1 MSTETPQVY
10 SSEIL
15 TYASIYGASAIRF
28 SSLVGVQSSQA
39 VLGCILEEA
48 NDRQETWQEYG
59 EQTGADAFAVAS
71 LLGDSQA
78 EIRAQYDYLRSLS
91 AEDRSDANKL
101 LYPVM
106 IDVGVGNIQIY
117 TAIRLLDAYNST
129 YISSDPLGIKEYNGN
144 YAQLIDD
151 LMDKLSPA
159 AVKFA
164 TLMVKE
170 AYDWAETHI
179 SNWSSLSTQERDGFS
194 VFYYNIG
201 VDAANQRYAAAV
213 LTGGSYSVDIEN
225 TLIAQEF
232 ILNASDILAFSNPS
246 NSGWAALSVLVRD
259 NYYDDYNISEN
270 QCFTSNTDVSLWGG
284 HAIPISEIVA
294 GDVVLSF
301 DASGAL
307 VPGRVTQL
315 LANVT
320 DTFLRLSNGTVV
332 TPGHRYL
339 RPDGSFMEIGEI
351 VAGDGQVVDQ
361 DGQVLTLTAEVLR
374 YSAETAHLFEEGEVL
389 AYHEAGGLALT
400 PEVKRGW
407 KTYNFTVAGT
417 HTYIADGIRVH
428 NDSILST
435 LKAGD
440 QLVALN
446 ADLTDAAV
454 LRDVTGDGIKELV
467 LLDGV
472 RPGADTQLVRTVV
485 LKAPSSVTNVAA
497 WLATGSS
504 SKTYDGMQ
512 DVNGDS
518 ITVNGVTYKIDIY
531 GNVFDPG
538 KGNVAGDGKT
548 SDDLLELAT
557 DDLGFTVLSQ
567 SATYNLHLSETVT
580 AVSKAIVGTS
590 LVLILT
596 HADGHRSTET
606 IAGAS
611 SIANVVYASGTT
623 VALSAVATTAAANGW
638 VEGGGAADVINASF
652 LDASGEKVSSGNNKA
667 RGNGGNDQIY
677 GLDGNDTLQ
686 GDAGNDS
693 LYGGNGADS
702 LSGGDGNDLMQGDSG
717 NDTLNG
723 GAGSDTLVFTGT
735 VAATVNLAL
744 TTAQVTG
751 HGTDLLSAI
760 EHVTGG
766 GGADRLTGSTGANRL
781 IGGAGNDRLDGAGG
795 ADTLK
800 GDAGNDTLAGGTG
813 SDLADYSGSTAVTV
827 NLSLT
832 TAQATGY
839 GSDVLASIEDV
850 LGGSGADRLTGSAGN
865 NVIEGGLGNDTLNG
879 GDGVDTLLFTGSTAV
894 KVRLDTSTAQTTG
907 YGSDLISN
915 FENAIGGSGS
925 DFIAGNSGANA
936 LTGNSGND
944 TLRGGAGT
952 DTLNG
957 GGGQDLLYG
966 GSDTVQDVFVF
977 GSAAGTGVGAS
988 ARDVIYDFRSGTDDI
1003 DLRGIDANSATA
1015 GDQTFTFNGKTAKAN
1030 SIWFVVSGTDVI
1042 VRGDVNGNTTADFEI
1057 QLSGVSALVAADFL
1071 L

>member
-1 MSTETPQVY
+1 MQISENGIELLKDYEQLLLVATDIEGNGKLTIGYGHYNDPNITIGTTITEAQAEQYLVADLAWAVAAVNNNYDGSIP
-10 SSEIL
+10 L
-15 TYASIYGASAIRF
+15 TQHQFDA
-28 SSLVGVQSSQA
+28 LV
-39 VLGCILEEA
+39 IWTY
-48 NDRQETWQEYG
+48 N
-59 EQTGADAFAVAS
+59 TGAPSTDSVWAMLNAGSFYDAMVELAGWRSFNGNVSNGLIARRNDEIS
-71 LLGDSQA
+71 LFMSGDTS
-78 EIRAQYDYLRSLS
+78 RNY
-91 AEDRSDANKL
+91 
-101 LYPVM
+101 
-106 IDVGVGNIQIY
+106 
-117 TAIRLLDAYNST
+117 
-129 YISSDPLGIKEYNGN
+129 EYNDH
-144 YAQLIDD
+144 Y
-151 LMDKLSPA
+151 
-159 AVKFA
+159 
-164 TLMVKE
+164 
-170 AYDWAETHI
+170 
-179 SNWSSLSTQERDGFS
+179 
-194 VFYYNIG
+194 
-201 VDAANQRYAAAV
+201 ANQDLLFSFIANSV
-213 LTGGSYSVDIEN
+213 KSGINNGTLT
-225 TLIAQEF
+225 
-232 ILNASDILAFSNPS
+232 ASDIVTMWRQGLSNGQTVAG
-246 NSGWAALSVLVRD
+246 NEYIGAIQSGTLS
-259 NYYDDYNISEN
+259 SEN
-270 QCFTSNTDVSLWGG
+270 NCFASGVVVQLSGG
-284 HAIPISEIVA
+284 FEKPISEIVA

-315 LANVT
+315 LPNVT

-339 RPDGSFMEIGEI
+339 RPDGSFLEIAEI
-351 VAGDGQVVDQ
+351 VAGDGRVVDQ
-361 DGQVLTLTAEVLR
+361 NGQVLTLTAEVLR

-389 AYHEAGGLALT
+389 AYHEAGGLALA
-400 PEVKRGW
+400 PELKRGW

-504 SKTYDGMQ
+504 SKTYDGMT

-611 SIANVVYASGTT
+611 SIANVVYASGST

-652 LDASGEKVSSGNNKA
+652 LDASGEKVGSGNNKA

-677 GLDGNDTLQ
+677 GLDGNDTLE

-693 LYGGNGADS
+693 VYGGNGADS
-702 LSGGDGNDLMQGDSG
+702 LSGGDGNDLMQGDGG

-735 VAATVNLAL
+735 VAASVNLAL

-751 HGTDLLSAI
+751 HGTDLVTAI

-766 GGADRLTGSTGANRL
+766 SGADRLTGSSGANRL
-781 IGGAGNDRLDGAGG
+781 IGGAGNDSLDGAGG
-795 ADTLK
+795 ADTLR
-800 GDAGNDTLAGGTG
+800 GDAGNDTLAGGAG
-813 SDLADYSGSTAVTV
+813 SDLADYSGSTGAVTV
-827 NLSLT
+827 NLGLT
-832 TAQATGY
+832 TAQTTGS
-839 GSDVLASIEDV
+839 GSDVLTAIENV
-850 LGGSGADRLTGSAGN
+850 LGGSGADSLS
-865 NVIEGGLGNDTLNG
+865 
-879 GDGVDTLLFTGSTAV
+879 GDA
-894 KVRLDTSTAQTTG
+894 
-907 YGSDLISN
+907 
-915 FENAIGGSGS
+915 
-925 DFIAGNSGANA
+925 GANA
-936 LTGNSGND
+936 LIGNGGAD
-944 TLRGGAGT
+944 TLRGGAGA
-952 DTLNG
+952 DTLTG
-957 GGGQDLLYG
+957 GAGRDLLYG
-966 GSDTVQDVFVF
+966 GGGADQDVFVF
-977 GSAAGTGVGAS
+977 SAITESAVGTAT
-988 ARDVIYDFRSGTDDI
+988 RDLVYNFVSGQDDL

-1015 GDQTFTFNGKTAKAN
+1015 GDQAFTFNGKTAKAHA
-1030 SIWFVVSGTDVI
+1030 IWFVVSGTDVI

-1057 QLSGVSALVAADFL
+1057 LLSGVSTLGAGDFL

>member
-1 MSTETPQVY
+1 MDPAKKEFSYTPDQIAEIQSSLNRIYGTELGR
-10 SSEIL
+10 SIIDRIGDLGISIEIL
-15 TYASIYGASAIRF
+15 ADGAVSN
-28 SSLVGVQSSQA
+28 SSGAVGAELISGVNT
-39 VLGCILEEA
+39 V
-48 NDRQETWQEYG
+48 
-59 EQTGADAFAVAS
+59 TGNWTIAGNVFLAF
-71 LLGDSQA
+71 
-78 EIRAQYDYLRSLS
+78 R
-91 AEDRSDANKL
+91 
-101 LYPVM
+101 
-106 IDVGVGNIQIY
+106 
-117 TAIRLLDAYNST
+117 
-129 YISSDPLGIKEYNGN
+129 
-144 YAQLIDD
+144 
-151 LMDKLSPA
+151 
-159 AVKFA
+159 
-164 TLMVKE
+164 
-170 AYDWAETHI
+170 
-179 SNWSSLSTQERDGFS
+179 
-194 VFYYNIG
+194 
-201 VDAANQRYAAAV
+201 
-213 LTGGSYSVDIEN
+213 SVDIPETSN
-225 TLIAQEF
+225 GVVLTLDRIIAHE
-232 ILNASDILAFSNPS
+232 LAHSLQPMWEHPNNQYIDPI
-246 NSGWAALSVLVRD
+246 VL
-259 NYYDDYNISEN
+259 IEN
-270 QCFTSNTDVSLWGG
+270 QVIQDINGRTLMLPNLSGMNLSQISSIAEQRVISGLSIYYADERIGYDSYVADTNDMCFASGVVVQLSGG
-284 HAIPISEIVA
+284 FEKPISEIVA
-294 GDVVLSF
+294 GDIVLSF

-315 LANVT
+315 LPNVT

-339 RPDGSFMEIGEI
+339 RPDGSFMEIAEI
-351 VAGDGQVVDQ
+351 VVGDGRVVDQ
-361 DGQVLTLTAEVLR
+361 NGRVLTLTAEVLR

-389 AYHEAGGLALT
+389 VCHEAGGLALA
-400 PEVKRGW
+400 PELKRGW

-497 WLATGSS
+497 WLAAGSS

-611 SIANVVYASGTT
+611 SIANVVYASGAS
-623 VALSAVATTAAANGW
+623 VALSSVTTTATANGW
-638 VEGGGAADVINASF
+638 VEGGGASDVINASF
-652 LDASGEKVSSGNNKA
+652 LDASGEKVGSGNNKA

-693 LYGGNGADS
+693 LYGGNGADN
-702 LSGGDGNDLMQGDSG
+702 LNGGDGNDLMQGDGG

-735 VAATVNLAL
+735 VAASVNLAL

-751 HGTDLLSAI
+751 HGTDLVSAI
-760 EHVTGG
+760 EHATGG
-766 GGADRLTGSTGANRL
+766 GGADRLTGSSGVNRL

-795 ADTLK
+795 ADTLR
-800 GDAGNDTLAGGTG
+800 GDAGNDTLNGGTG
-813 SDLADYSGSTAVTV
+813 TDLADYSGSTAVTV
-827 NLSLT
+827 NLGLT

-839 GSDVLASIEDV
+839 GSDVLAAIEDV

-879 GDGVDTLLFTGSTAV
+879 GGGVDTLLFTGATAV
-894 KVRLDTSTAQTTG
+894 RVSLDTATGQATG
-907 YGSDLISN
+907 YGTDVVSN
-915 FENAIGGSGS
+915 FENVTGGNGADSLSGN
-925 DFIAGNSGANA
+925 AGANV
-936 LTGNSGND
+936 LIGNGGAD
-944 TLRGGAGT
+944 TLRGGSGADILTGGAGR
-952 DTLNG
+952 
-957 GGGQDLLYG
+957 DLLYG
-966 GSDTVQDVFVF
+966 GGGADRDVFVF
-977 GSAAGTGVGAS
+977 STTTETAAGTAT
-988 ARDVIYDFRSGTDDI
+988 RDLVYNFVSGQDDL
-1003 DLRGIDANSATA
+1003 DLRGIDANSAA
-1015 GDQTFTFNGKTAKAN
+1015 SGDQAFTFNGKIAKAN
-1030 SIWFVVSGTDVI
+1030 AIWFVVSGTDVI

>member
-1 MSTETPQVY
+1 MISG
-10 SSEIL
+10 L
-15 TYASIYGASAIRF
+15 SIYYADERIGYDSYVADTNDMCFAS
-28 SSLVGVQSSQA
+28 GVVVQLSD
-39 VLGCILEEA
+39 GLE
-48 NDRQETWQEYG
+48 
-59 EQTGADAFAVAS
+59 
-71 LLGDSQA
+71 
-78 EIRAQYDYLRSLS
+78 
-91 AEDRSDANKL
+91 K
-101 LYPVM
+101 
-106 IDVGVGNIQIY
+106 
-117 TAIRLLDAYNST
+117 
-129 YISSDPLGIKEYNGN
+129 
-144 YAQLIDD
+144 
-151 LMDKLSPA
+151 
-159 AVKFA
+159 
-164 TLMVKE
+164 
-170 AYDWAETHI
+170 
-179 SNWSSLSTQERDGFS
+179 
-194 VFYYNIG
+194 
-201 VDAANQRYAAAV
+201 
-213 LTGGSYSVDIEN
+213 
-225 TLIAQEF
+225 
-232 ILNASDILAFSNPS
+232 
-246 NSGWAALSVLVRD
+246 
-259 NYYDDYNISEN
+259 
-270 QCFTSNTDVSLWGG
+270 
-284 HAIPISEIVA
+284 PISEIVA

-301 DASGAL
+301 DASGTL

-315 LANVT
+315 LPNVT

-339 RPDGSFMEIGEI
+339 RPDGSFMEIAEI
-351 VAGDGQVVDQ
+351 VAGDGRVVDQ

-440 QLVALN
+440 QLVALT

-472 RPGADTQLVRTVV
+472 RPGTDTQLVRTVV

-567 SATYNLHLSETVT
+567 SPTYSLHLSETVT

-611 SIANVVYASGTT
+611 SIANVVYASGAT
-623 VALSAVATTAAANGW
+623 VALSSVATTAAANGW

-677 GLDGNDTLQ
+677 GLDGNDTLE

-702 LSGGDGNDLMQGDSG
+702 LNGGDGNDLMQGDGG

-735 VAATVNLAL
+735 VAASVNLAV

-751 HGTDLLSAI
+751 HGTDLVSAI

-766 GGADRLTGSTGANRL
+766 GGADRLTGSSGANRL
-781 IGGAGNDRLDGAGG
+781 IGGSGNDSLDGAGG
-795 ADTLK
+795 ADTLR
-800 GDAGNDTLAGGTG
+800 GDAGNDTLNGGAGV
-813 SDLADYSGSTAVTV
+813 DLADYSGSTAVTV
-827 NLSLT
+827 NLGTT

-839 GSDVLASIEDV
+839 GSDVLAAIENV
-850 LGGSGADRLTGSAGN
+850 LGGTGADRLTGSTGT

-879 GDGVDTLLFTGSTAV
+879 GAGVDTLLFTGTAAV
-894 KVRLDTSTAQTTG
+894 KVSLDITTGQATG
-907 YGSDLISN
+907 YGTDVISN
-915 FENAIGGSGS
+915 FENVTGGSGADS
-925 DFIAGNSGANA
+925 LSGNAGANV
-936 LTGNSGND
+936 LIGNGGAD
-944 TLRGGAGT
+944 TLRGGAGADILT
-952 DTLNG
+952 G
-957 GGGQDLLYG
+957 GAGRDLLYG
-966 GSDTVQDVFVF
+966 GGGADQDVFVF
-977 GSAAGTGVGAS
+977 SATTETAVGTAT
-988 ARDVIYDFRSGTDDI
+988 RDLVYNFVSGLDDL

-1015 GDQTFTFNGKTAKAN
+1015 GDQAFTFSGKTAKAN
-1030 SIWFVVSGTDVI
+1030 AIWFVVSGTDVI